1 MSKITDGLND
11 RPKEASI
18 ARSGPGIPDETSQ
31 PIEATERVR
40 AKLQDDGREK
50 VKKEID
56 WQVEK
61 PQRGPA

>member
-1 MSKITDGLND
+1 MSKMTDGLND
-11 RPKEASI
+11 RPKEATI
-18 ARSGPGIPDETSQ
+18 AQSGPGIPDESSQ

-40 AKLQDDGREK
+40 AKLQDDGREM

-56 WQVEK
+56 GQVEE